1 KNIRQQVDFFDNGS
15 VSECKRILR
24 EMPPARWPSKY
35 PLGLMQQVA
44 LNLIYEKYQTEKKGF
59 LFSVNGPPG
68 TGKTTLLKDV
78 FANVL
83 VDKAKFLTSGRCV
96 LSKVQY
102 GPETKDTYYA
112 FPSQLKDFRIL
123 VVSNNNAAVEN
134 ISTELPEDED
144 LLNNDYTFFGKSGS
158 QWGNIS
164 SALGKKANIESF
176 FRSMKDILNKGIP
189 DIKRSENNIHQ
200 SEELIKRNIQSA
212 ASTEGLDDLENEQWQ
227 KSEVQYVNIDE
238 GDLVHCDRSKLFGL
252 AMKQYEMF
260 IYDHFEEIKKN

>member
-1 KNIRQQVDFFDNGS
+1 
-15 VSECKRILR
+15 
-24 EMPPARWPSKY
+24 
-35 PLGLMQQVA
+35 
-44 LNLIYEKYQTEKKGF
+44 
-59 LFSVNGPPG
+59 
-68 TGKTTLLKDV
+68 
-78 FANVL
+78 
-83 VDKAKFLTSGRCV
+83 
-96 LSKVQY
+96 
-102 GPETKDTYYA
+102 
-112 FPSQLKDFRIL
+112 DFRIL

-260 IYDHFEEIKKN
+260 IYDHFEEIKKNVYLAEEYFTGKRNQLTKNMDRENQQSLIQAMFDTIFLLNPVISSTFASVCRFLEDLEQEDVGWLFIDEAGQATPQSAVGAIWRSKRAVVVGDPLQIP